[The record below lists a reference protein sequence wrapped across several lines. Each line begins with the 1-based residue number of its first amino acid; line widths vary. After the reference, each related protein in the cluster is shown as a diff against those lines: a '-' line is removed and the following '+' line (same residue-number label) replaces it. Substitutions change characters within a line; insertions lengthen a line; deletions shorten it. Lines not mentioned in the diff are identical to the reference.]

1 MLRTTSVAAAA
12 LSLVALTLVA
22 ARAPAHAQDVL
33 QACEADIANYCSQV
47 TPGEG
52 RLLACAYAHEDKL
65 SDSCDQAISEAA
77 DQLDWFLHE
86 VKAAIETCAVDIEKH
101 CSEVAAGEGRIYR
114 CLKKKKDELDPDC
127 GGVVDE
133 VTARLISE

>member
-1 MLRTTSVAAAA
+1 MLRTTSLAN
-12 LSLVALTLVA
+12 LMFVALALVVP
-22 ARAPAHAQDVL
+22 RGPALAQDVL
-33 QACEADIANYCSQV
+33 QACETDIANYCSQV
-47 TPGEG
+47 TPGQG

-86 VKAAIETCAVDIEKH
+86 VKTAIETCAVDIEKH

-114 CLKKKKDELDPDC
+114 CLKKKKAELDPDC
-127 GGVVDE
+127 GGVVEE